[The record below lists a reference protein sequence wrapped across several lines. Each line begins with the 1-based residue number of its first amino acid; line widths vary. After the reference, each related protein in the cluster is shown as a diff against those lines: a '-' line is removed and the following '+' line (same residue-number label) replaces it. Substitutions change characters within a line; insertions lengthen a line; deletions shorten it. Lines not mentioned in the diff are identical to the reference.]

1 MTRRRGFHSSP
12 ILQRGRQGLAF
23 GAARA
28 IVAATFSGTAQSAMR
43 PLLVPLALCGTLAL
57 AACGVKG
64 PLEPPPGAHATPP
77 AVKPAAQQT
86 AATSAKPGTKPGT
99 TTADGPYIAPT
110 SDGEILDSATP
121 HAEWQK
127 KKVAPG
133 ATTGESPLLKD
144 VKKPD
149 QPFILDGL
157 L

>member
-1 MTRRRGFHSSP
+1 
-12 ILQRGRQGLAF
+12 
-23 GAARA
+23 
-28 IVAATFSGTAQSAMR
+28 MR

-64 PLEPPPGAHATPP
+64 PLEPPPGAHATPSSTPPAARP
-77 AVKPAAQQT
+77 AVQQT
-86 AATSAKPGTKPGT
+86 AAARPGAKPGAA
-99 TTADGPYIAPT
+99 ADGPYVAPT
-110 SDGEILDSATP
+110 SDGEILESATP

-127 KKVAPG
+127 KTAAPG